1 MSRGTANTRMR
12 DFYDIHTIV
21 QQEKEHLDFE
31 IFKKAF
37 YAFCKK
43 RGSDKMISQIGVIME
58 DIRGNT
64 GMMKDWENY
73 RKENYFVGE
82 VGWDDALK
90 EVWMLAEILY
100 TV

>member
-1 MSRGTANTRMR
+1 
-12 DFYDIHTIV
+12 
-21 QQEKEHLDFE
+21 
-31 IFKKAF
+31 
-37 YAFCKK
+37 
-43 RGSDKMISQIGVIME
+43 MIPQMDVIME

-73 RKENYFVGE
+73 RKDNYFVGE

-90 EVWMLAEILY
+90 EVCMLAEILY